1 MIIPPNSPTYL
12 KPKEEVVTT
21 RITYEEAQ
29 KKDEYI
35 FFNISNLTKE
45 QLQERI
51 KEQES
56 KTAAVVLEVVG
67 DIADAELKPPDN
79 VLFMY

>member
-35 FFNISNLTKE
+35 FLILV
-45 QLQERI
+45 I
-51 KEQES
+51 
-56 KTAAVVLEVVG
+56 
-67 DIADAELKPPDN
+67 
-79 VLFMY
+79 

>member
-1 MIIPPNSPTYL
+1 M
-12 KPKEEVVTT
+12 
-21 RITYEEAQ
+21 
-29 KKDEYI
+29 
-35 FFNISNLTKE
+35 TKE